1 MDCKYNIANSIN
13 ESVFHSFSF
22 VLILRGFTNHVCV
35 CVCVCVCMCKTV
47 YHLVSANYKI
57 YIQSLLVLSLSLKT
71 IPMMSL

>member
-1 MDCKYNIANSIN
+1 M
-13 ESVFHSFSF
+13 
-22 VLILRGFTNHVCV
+22 CV

-57 YIQSLLVLSLSLKT
+57 YIQGLLVLSLSLKT